1 MPRTSAYDQ
10 NLDPNRPGEPL
21 DGWDHIIVTDQ
32 RTAATWE
39 FEGAYGESAPPVP
52 SSIDAA
58 RNRLLIPPADKRG

>member
-21 DGWDHIIVTDQ
+21 AGWDSILVHDQ
-32 RTAATWE
+32 RANVTWE
-39 FEGAYGESAPPVP
+39 STAYGEDAPSLP